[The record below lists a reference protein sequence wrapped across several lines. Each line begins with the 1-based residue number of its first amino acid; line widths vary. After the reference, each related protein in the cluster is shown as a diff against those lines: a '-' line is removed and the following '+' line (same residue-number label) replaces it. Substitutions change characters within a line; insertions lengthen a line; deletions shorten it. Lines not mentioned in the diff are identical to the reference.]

1 MFGMITIK
9 SDKDIQNLK
18 AAGKIL
24 AAVLYEVERYVK
36 PGVKTFE
43 LDKVAEDLIRKNRA
57 EPSFK
62 NYKSTL
68 DGIPFPTTLCT
79 SINEE
84 VVHAPASNRVLE
96 TGDIIG
102 VDIGLK
108 YAIDGKDYYVDMAR
122 TIPVGKISQQ
132 AKKLINVT
140 RTSLK
145 LGIQQIKP
153 GNTVVDI
160 GRAIQEFV
168 ESQGFSVVR
177 ILTGH
182 GVGYK
187 VHEEPQI
194 PNYVSSRAKNV
205 ALKKGMVLAIEP
217 MVNVGSSDV
226 MTLNDGWTI
235 ATADGSL
242 SGHFEHTIAVTEK
255 GYEILTQ

>member
-24 AAVLYEVERYVK
+24 AAVLLEVERSIK

-43 LDKVAEDLIRKNRA
+43 LDKIAEDLIKKNRA

-62 NYKSTL
+62 NYKSTP

-108 YAIDGKDYYVDMAR
+108 YAIDGRDYYVDMAR

-145 LGIQQIKP
+145 LGIQRIKP

-242 SGHFEHTIAVTEK
+242 SAHFEHTVAVTEK